1 MLKAWLTKK
10 LNAMANKIEQN
21 KTIGFKLNK
30 ITTEQF
36 AIIIGAYNERVKEI
50 KLSINLN
57 FIADNDNR
65 IIASLV
71 KVQFEQTENPFLL
84 LEIANHFKIE
94 ESVWLEMQNES
105 NMIIPKEFAIHLVML
120 TIGTLRGAL
129 HSKTE
134 NTEFNKYFLPTINVT
149 ELIKSDIVI

>member
-1 MLKAWLTKK
+1 
-10 LNAMANKIEQN
+10 MANKIEKN

-71 KVQFEQTENPFLL
+71 KIQFEQTENPFLL